1 MTFARS
7 SPPDIWVFES
17 GETMKIPMAFLEVK
31 TLKEGISHTNC
42 FSQLFDCLLQSRE
55 LYGRREVFG
64 IITNYLSWRIVW
76 LPDCDSV
83 ARFPGESI
91 SSVPMVPTSGC
102 SLPRVT
108 LSEIIALASP
118 PSRNIECSK
127 KIHRN
132 QPRLVPL
139 GVQ

>member
-31 TLKEGISHTNC
+31 TLKEGISHPNC

-64 IITNYLSWRIVW
+64 IITNN
-76 LPDCDSV
+76 
-83 ARFPGESI
+83 
-91 SSVPMVPTSGC
+91 
-102 SLPRVT
+102 
-108 LSEIIALASP
+108 LAS
-118 PSRNIECSK
+118 
-127 KIHRN
+127 
-132 QPRLVPL
+132 
-139 GVQ
+139 